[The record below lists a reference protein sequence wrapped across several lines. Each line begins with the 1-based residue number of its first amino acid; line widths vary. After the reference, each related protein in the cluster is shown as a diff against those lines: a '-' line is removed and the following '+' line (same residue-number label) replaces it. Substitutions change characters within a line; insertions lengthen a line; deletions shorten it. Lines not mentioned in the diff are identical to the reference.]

1 MSEEQL
7 VTTFTTLRKKFL
19 HLAAR
24 LLPHDEE
31 AEDALQ
37 DAFCRLWP
45 RRNRINSSAEAEALT
60 TTTIKNIC
68 IDRLRKK
75 EFETVPIDEERETI
89 EEKHCE
95 LEREELINEIEE
107 IINKALTPTQQQI
120 IEEKEYKDKSIEEI
134 ATTLNMQPSAVRMQL
149 SRARKKIRE
158 IYKEREL

>member
-7 VTTFTTLRKKFL
+7 VSTFTTLRRKFL
-19 HLAAR
+19 HLASR

-45 RRNRINSSAEAEALT
+45 RRDRINSSAEAEALT

-75 EFETVPIDEERETI
+75 ELETVPIDNERVTI
-89 EEKHCE
+89 EDKHCE

-107 IINKALTPTQQQI
+107 IINKALTPTQQLI
-120 IEEKEYKDKSIEEI
+120 IKEKEYKDKSIEEI
-134 ATTLNMQPSAVRMQL
+134 ASMLNMQPTAVRMQL
-149 SRARKKIRE
+149 SRARKRIRE
-158 IYKEREL
+158 IYKEREP

>member
-75 EFETVPIDEERETI
+75 ELETVPIDEERETI
-89 EEKHCE
+89 EDKYCE
-95 LEREELINEIEE
+95 LEREELINEVED
-107 IINKALTPTQQQI
+107 IINKRLTPMQQLI

-149 SRARKKIRE
+149 SRARKRIRE
-158 IYKEREL
+158 IYKEREP

>member
-75 EFETVPIDEERETI
+75 ELETVPIDEERETI

-107 IINKALTPTQQQI
+107 IINKALTPTQQLI

>member
-19 HLAAR
+19 HLASR

-45 RRNRINSSAEAEALT
+45 RRDRINSSAEAEALT

-75 EFETVPIDEERETI
+75 ELETVPIDNERETI
-89 EEKHCE
+89 EDKLCE
-95 LEREELINEIEE
+95 LEREELINEVEE
-107 IINKALTPTQQQI
+107 IINKALTPTQQLI
-120 IEEKEYKDKSIEEI
+120 IKEKEYKDKSIEEI
-134 ATTLNMQPSAVRMQL
+134 ASMLNMQPTAVRMQL
-149 SRARKKIRE
+149 SRARKRIRE
-158 IYKEREL
+158 IYKEREP

>member
-19 HLAAR
+19 HLASR

-45 RRNRINSSAEAEALT
+45 RRDRINSSAEAEALT

-75 EFETVPIDEERETI
+75 ELETVPIDNERETI
-89 EEKHCE
+89 EDKLCE
-95 LEREELINEIEE
+95 LEREELINEVEE
-107 IINKALTPTQQQI
+107 IINKALTPTQQLI
-120 IEEKEYKDKSIEEI
+120 IKEKEYKDKSIEEI
-134 ATTLNMQPSAVRMQL
+134 ASTLNMQPTAVRMQL
-149 SRARKKIRE
+149 SRARKRIRE
-158 IYKEREL
+158 IYKEREP

>member
-19 HLAAR
+19 HLASR

-45 RRNRINSSAEAEALT
+45 RRDRINSSAEAEALT

-75 EFETVPIDEERETI
+75 ELETVPIDNERETI
-89 EEKHCE
+89 EDKHCE

-107 IINKALTPTQQQI
+107 IINKALTPTQQLI
-120 IEEKEYKDKSIEEI
+120 IKEKEYKDKSIEEI
-134 ATTLNMQPSAVRMQL
+134 ASMLNMQPTAVRMQL
-149 SRARKKIRE
+149 SRARKRIRE
-158 IYKEREL
+158 IYKEREP